1 MPHTVSTAPDSSPT
15 ARRSVSLVDCDVH
28 NQPTS
33 IDDLMPH
40 LSERWRIYMEE
51 SGFKSPPGPTYP
63 KGFAP
68 GDRRRDAPGDEGR
81 QRDVLLWLHSEL
93 T

>member
-63 KGFAP
+63 KGFELAAGSFWTP
-68 GDRRRDAPGDEGR
+68 GTSTTR
-81 QRDVLLWLHSEL
+81 S
-93 T
+93 